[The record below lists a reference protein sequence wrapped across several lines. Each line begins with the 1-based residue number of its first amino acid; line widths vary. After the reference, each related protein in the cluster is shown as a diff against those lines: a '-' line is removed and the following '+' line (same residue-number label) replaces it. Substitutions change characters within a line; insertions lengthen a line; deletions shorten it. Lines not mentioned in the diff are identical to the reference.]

1 MAWRAQ
7 NAARMRR
14 LAVMLVLGFAS
25 TAFAGDPPDT
35 PWDPSVDECAAPD
48 AGCQPER
55 DIDDATLDREEVA
68 AAETV
73 DPIEWDTSAAMACPD
88 GSQPQQGACMADPSV
103 AVAPPADGGCAAGG
117 HGGLLLIV
125 AIAGLVAFKKKKLAL
140 ALAFAACAQQDVG
153 WDAAVDEGVGV
164 TTTDVFAADLATG
177 TQYLLAHQ
185 PLAAG
190 AAQPVAAFALSTAP
204 DSVPVGRIATACGD
218 QLVVAGAGSE
228 LLGYARATSG
238 EGTAELVELADANG
252 CHSYA
257 TDPDHVAELV
267 AGGFTITNSLGYV
280 WPPGMTDP
288 VVAEPTGDDDVLVAA
303 QPTCKASKASPVELL
318 YASPGAVETLRFLIG
333 CPGEVIVGE
342 KREDG
347 PIGAMKS
354 AAAHAQGG
362 RSGFVL
368 DRNGDKL
375 RELLNRSN
383 GVERTAAYL
392 RHKLAVGYD
401 YIVIDEV
408 TSAADF
414 ADGQGLNH
422 RLRQLMLRMPARTI
436 IPYISIDLTQESI
449 GAVAMP
455 HRRLLLRA
463 FKKRARVL
471 ALEVYLHTAQAMA
484 GEAPSVFRRATDRL
498 GDAIRGLAGAGGI
511 NGRSII
517 TIGTSMHS
525 TYSQYRYLDEPKHD
539 LESITRQVN
548 AIRHGSHRLRM
559 ERGIGWYFVNKSD
572 MAPPSAY
579 SYDALIKRM
588 RTQALRF

>member
-1 MAWRAQ
+1 
-7 NAARMRR
+7 MRR
-14 LAVMLVLGFAS
+14 LAMVLVLAFAS
-25 TAFAGDPPDT
+25 TAYADDPADT

-55 DIDDATLDREEVA
+55 DIDDATLDRDEVA

-88 GSQPQQGACMADPSV
+88 GSQLQQGACMADPSV
-103 AVAPPADGGCAAGG
+103 AATPPDEGGCSTTGHAG
-117 HGGLLLIV
+117 LIVIV
-125 AIAGLVAFKKKKLAL
+125 AIAGLIALKKKKLAL
-140 ALAFAACAQQDVG
+140 ALAFAACAQQDYD
-153 WDAAVDEGVGV
+153 WDSALDDGSLAGA
-164 TTTDVFAADLATG
+164 TTDVFAADLASG

-190 AAQPVAAFALSTAP
+190 ATQPVAAFAVSATP
-204 DSVPVGRIATACGD
+204 DSVPLGRVATACGD

-238 EGTAELVELADANG
+238 AGTAELVELADANG
-252 CHSYA
+252 CHTYA
-257 TDPDHVAELV
+257 TDADRVAELV
-267 AGGFTITNSLGYV
+267 AQGYTITNSLGYV
-280 WPPGMTDP
+280 WPPGMSDP
-288 VVAEPTGDDDVLVAA
+288 VMAEPAGDDDAVIAGA
-303 QPTCKASKASPVELL
+303 PATCKATKSSPVELL
-318 YASPGAVETLRFLIG
+318 YASPGKVETLRFLIG

-342 KREDG
+342 KRETG
-347 PIGAMKS
+347 PVGAMKS
-354 AAAHAQGG
+354 AAAQAKGG
-362 RSGFVL
+362 RTAFVL

-392 RHKLAVGYD
+392 RHKLAIGYD

-408 TSAADF
+408 TAASDF
-414 ADGQGLNH
+414 ADGQGLND
-422 RLRQLMLRMPARTI
+422 RLRQLLLRMPARTI
-436 IPYISIDLTQESI
+436 IPYISIDLTQESV

-471 ALEVYLHTAQAMA
+471 ALEVYLHTAQVMA
-484 GEAPSVFRRATDRL
+484 GQAPSVFRRATDRF
-498 GDAIRGLAGAGGI
+498 GDAIRGLSGAGGI
-511 NGRSII
+511 NGRGII

-525 TYSQYRYLDEPKHD
+525 TYSQYRYLDQPKHD
-539 LESITRQVN
+539 LDSITRQVN

>member
-1 MAWRAQ
+1 
-7 NAARMRR
+7 MRR
-14 LAVMLVLGFAS
+14 LAVVLLLAFAS
-25 TAFAGDPPDT
+25 TAYADDPPDT

-55 DIDDATLDREEVA
+55 DIDDATLEQDEIA
-68 AAETV
+68 ATEMV
-73 DPIEWDTSAAMACPD
+73 DPIVWDTTAAMACPD

-103 AVAPPADGGCAAGG
+103 AATPPADGGCSTTGHAG
-117 HGGLLLIV
+117 LIVIV
-125 AIAGLVAFKKKKLAL
+125 AIAALVALRKKKLAL
-140 ALAFAACAQQDVG
+140 ALAFAACAQQDYG
-153 WDAAVDEGVGV
+153 WDDALDDGALAGA
-164 TTTDVFAADLATG
+164 TTDVFAADLASG

-190 AAQPVAAFALSTAP
+190 AAQPVAAFALSTTP
-204 DSVPVGRIATACGD
+204 DSVPVGRVATACGD

-228 LLGYARATSG
+228 LLGYARATAG
-238 EGTAELVELADANG
+238 AGTAELVELADANG
-252 CHSYA
+252 CHVYETDAERVTALVGEGYA
-257 TDPDHVAELV
+257 
-267 AGGFTITNSLGYV
+267 ITNSLGYV

-288 VVAEPTGDDDVLVAA
+288 VVAEPAGDDDAMVAA
-303 QPTCKASKASPVELL
+303 QPACNVSKSSPVELM

-354 AAAHAQGG
+354 ATAHAKGG

-375 RELLNRSN
+375 RDLLNRSN

-392 RHKLAVGYD
+392 RHKLAIGYD

-408 TSAADF
+408 TSASDF

-422 RLRQLMLRMPARTI
+422 KLRQLMLRMPARTI

-449 GAVAMP
+449 GSVAMP

-463 FKKRARVL
+463 FKQRARVL
-471 ALEVYLHTAQAMA
+471 ALEVYLHTAQVMA

-525 TYSQYRYLDEPKHD
+525 TFAQYRYLDEPKHD
-539 LESITRQVN
+539 LDSITRQVN
-548 AIRHGSHRLRM
+548 AIRHGSQRLRM

>member
-1 MAWRAQ
+1 
-7 NAARMRR
+7 MRR
-14 LAVMLVLGFAS
+14 LSVVLLLAFAS
-25 TAFAGDPPDT
+25 TAYAGDPPDT

-55 DIDDATLDREEVA
+55 DIDDVTLDRDETA

-73 DPIEWDTSAAMACPD
+73 DPIEWDTSAAMTCPD
-88 GSQPQQGACMADPSV
+88 GSQPQQGTCMADASV
-103 AVAPPADGGCAAGG
+103 AAPPPAESGCATGG
-117 HGGLLLIV
+117 HAGLIVIV
-125 AIAGLVAFKKKKLAL
+125 AIAGLVALRKKQLAL
-140 ALAFAACAQQDVG
+140 ALAFVACAQQDYG
-153 WDAAVDEGVGV
+153 WDAALDDGALAG

-177 TQYLLAHQ
+177 TQYLLSHQ

-190 AAQPVAAFALSTAP
+190 AAQPVAAFALSTTP
-204 DSVPVGRIATACGD
+204 DSVPVGRVATACGD
-218 QLVVAGAGSE
+218 QLVVASAGSE
-228 LLGYARATSG
+228 LLGYARATAG
-238 EGTAELVELADANG
+238 AGTAELVELADPNG
-252 CHSYA
+252 CHAYA
-257 TDPDHVAELV
+257 TDSDRVAALVAEGY
-267 AGGFTITNSLGYV
+267 AITNSLGYV

-288 VVAEPTGDDDVLVAA
+288 VVAEPTGDDDAIVAA
-303 QPTCKASKASPVELL
+303 QPACKVSKSSPVELL

-392 RHKLAVGYD
+392 RHKLASGYD

-408 TSAADF
+408 TSASDF

-422 RLRQLMLRMPARTI
+422 ELRQLLLRMPARTI

-449 GAVAMP
+449 GAAAMP

-471 ALEVYLHTAQAMA
+471 ALEVYLHTAQVMA
-484 GEAPSVFRRATDRL
+484 GESPSVFRRATDRL

-525 TYSQYRYLDEPKHD
+525 TYAQYR
-539 LESITRQVN
+539 
-548 AIRHGSHRLRM
+548 
-559 ERGIGWYFVNKSD
+559 
-572 MAPPSAY
+572 
-579 SYDALIKRM
+579 
-588 RTQALRF
+588 